1 MELDKERLE
10 IVRGEVS
17 FGRNLVIYY
26 FCNSRC
32 PPIVPQL
39 LFVEAKLKVVSG
51 CLYGGKNLVITIQ
64 MSMTTNTNQIMPNKR
79 VINHFTGDIF
89 KPAICSSPSKKEQE
103 QSLLALPRTLN

>member
-32 PPIVPQL
+32 PPIMCGSKIESGKRLSLWRQ
-39 LFVEAKLKVVSG
+39 KLG
-51 CLYGGKNLVITIQ
+51 DYN
-64 MSMTTNTNQIMPNKR
+64 PNENDNKYKSKHAQQTSYY
-79 VINHFTGDIF
+79 HFTGDIF
-89 KPAICSSPSKKEQE
+89 KPSICSSPSKKEQE
-103 QSLLALPRTLN
+103 QSLLALPWTLN